1 VNTSQTCERKSVST
15 EEPAED
21 MPWSGCPGRVV
32 TCHLTELHQHPSYVR
47 HHLAIPASD
56 LSAPVKRGDLAFL
69 EPLMITQDG
78 TILAGYERV
87 EVARQHGLLSI
98 PCLEYEFSEA
108 EALQWLLQKH
118 RPLTGMNAF
127 SRILLALD
135 LEAWLREKARSNQQA
150 GGRNKGSSKLTEAEK
165 VDVTAKIAEVA
176 DVSVGSISKVR
187 QLLRTAVPELLQALR
202 RDEISIHRAW
212 LLSNEPPANQREELA
227 FAQCKRNIKKDM
239 RTLAS
244 RHGSKSLPIVSDPS
258 NLLKR
263 LSALE
268 PSKRGSFR
276 VFVSNAQGRAVGLT
290 KELLLELDA
299 QQELIPTC

>member
-1 VNTSQTCERKSVST
+1 
-15 EEPAED
+15 

-32 TCHLTELHQHPSYVR
+32 TCRLTELHQHPSYIR

-56 LSAPVKRGDLAFL
+56 LSPAKRGDLAFL

-78 TILAGYERV
+78 TILVGYARV
-87 EVARQHGLLSI
+87 EVARQHGLLSL
-98 PCLEYEFSEA
+98 PCLEFEFSEA

-135 LEAWLREKARSNQQA
+135 LETWFREKARSNQQA

-176 DVSVGSISKVR
+176 DVSVGNISKVR
-187 QLLRTAVPELLQALR
+187 QLLRNAVPELLQALR

-227 FAQCKRNIKKDM
+227 LAQCKGNIKKDM

-244 RHGSKSLPIVSDPS
+244 RHGP
-258 NLLKR
+258 KR
-263 LSALE
+263 LHIPPNRCNLIRKLFALE
-268 PSKRGSFR
+268 SSKPGSFD
-276 VFVSNAQGRAVGLT
+276 VFASRAQGRAVVLT
-290 KELLLELDA
+290 RELLLELDA
-299 QQELIPTC
+299 QQELYPDAKEPDVKADLS